1 MKSQIYFEDY
11 LGFRPNEHREAFV
24 MNQVQTK
31 SQVIRRYRFF
41 VRICLVHVSSAR
53 KLQRQLR
60 NVRQRANGIQ
70 NCKRQIFAFDEAEDI
85 YIGHVL
91 HRISLRHST
100 GINPNTLLSATFPR
114 EVLDALKDVCLDI
127 PPAYD
132 LYEATS

>member
-1 MKSQIYFEDY
+1 MKSQIYFEDS
-11 LGFRPNEHREAFV
+11 LGFRSNEHREAFV
-24 MNQVQTK
+24 MNQIQTE
-31 SQVIRRYRFF
+31 SQVIGKRS
-41 VRICLVHVSSAR
+41 CLVQVSSAR

-60 NVRQRANGIQ
+60 SIRQRASGIQ

>member
-1 MKSQIYFEDY
+1 MKSQICFEDS
-11 LGFRPNEHREAFV
+11 LGFRSNEHREAFV
-24 MNQVQTK
+24 VNQIQTEPR
-31 SQVIRRYRFF
+31 VIGKYRFF
-41 VRICLVHVSSAR
+41 VRSCLVQVASAR

-60 NVRQRANGIQ
+60 SVRQRANGIQ

-100 GINPNTLLSATFPR
+100 GINPSTLLSATFPR

-127 PPAYD
+127 PSAYD